1 MKEYEEPKMDVITV
15 VMGDVLTASG
25 EPDEI
30 GTELDWTKDNPW
42 G

>member
-1 MKEYEEPKMDVITV
+1 MKEYEEAKMDVITV

-25 EPDEI
+25 DEL
-30 GTELDWTKDNPW
+30 GTELDWTEDNPW